1 MSSTNATIN
10 TATSATNA
18 TGTGATGTS
27 TSLPSV
33 VFTKA
38 NYIFI
43 LWFLAIYVVAYYFV
57 GFIFKKSSEGAGFP
71 LRLSRGIDFIVL
83 VGLLIYLFT
92 SYFTNTE
99 AARESTYDTITK
111 GYSIFINEPTSI
123 ITIVFSIILFYVV
136 LFLFNVPMSSDNKS
150 VTVSIIEMLAWLTF
164 VIICFVDFFKYAL
177 NLSLTNLMSSAFNIN
192 NLPSTAPITASI
204 AVSTDISGNIRGNLS
219 LSQPVQKDEVF
230 NISNNLYTY
239 DDAQAI
245 CSAYGSKIAT
255 YEQIEESYKDGAE
268 WCNYG
273 WSDNQMAFFPT
284 QKATW
289 DKLQKTKDRKNDC
302 GRPGIN
308 GGYMANPYI
317 KFGVNCYGK
326 KPAPTDSDLARM
338 SANKEINVP
347 KSEADLLLDAK
358 VQFWKDNASKMLV
371 LNSFDRTKWSEY

>member
-1 MSSTNATIN
+1 M
-10 TATSATNA
+10 
-18 TGTGATGTS
+18 
-27 TSLPSV
+27 V
-33 VFTKA
+33 V
-38 NYIFI
+38 
-43 LWFLAIYVVAYYFV
+43 
-57 GFIFKKSSEGAGFP
+57 
-71 LRLSRGIDFIVL
+71 
-83 VGLLIYLFT
+83 
-92 SYFTNTE
+92 
-99 AARESTYDTITK
+99 
-111 GYSIFINEPTSI
+111 
-123 ITIVFSIILFYVV
+123 SIILFYIV
-136 LFLFNVPMSSDNKS
+136 LFMFSVPMSSDSKS
-150 VTVSIIEMLAWLTF
+150 VTVSILEMLAWLTF

-177 NLSLTNLMSSAFNIN
+177 NLSLTNLLSGAFNVN

-204 AVSTDISGNIRGNLS
+204 AVPTKVKGNIGGNLS

-326 KPAPTDSDLARM
+326 KPAPTDADLARM
-338 SANKEINVP
+338 AANKEINVP

>member
-1 MSSTNATIN
+1 MGSTNSTATNVNNATIN
-10 TATSATNA
+10 PVANTATS
-18 TGTGATGTS
+18 TS
-27 TSLPSV
+27 IPSV
-33 VFTKA
+33 VFTKT

-57 GFIFKKSSEGAGFP
+57 GFIFKKSSEGAGFT

-99 AARESTYDTITK
+99 ATRETTYDTITNN
-111 GYSIFINEPTSI
+111 YSKFINNPTSI
-123 ITIVFSIILFYVV
+123 LTIITSIILFYVV
-136 LFLFNVPMSSDNKS
+136 LFLFNVPMSSDSKP
-150 VTVSIIEMLAWLTF
+150 VTVSLLEMLGWLTF

-177 NLSLTNLMSSAFNIN
+177 NLSLTELLSSAVGA
-192 NLPSTAPITASI
+192 PTPAPPITASI
-204 AVSTDISGNIRGNLS
+204 AVSKDVRGNIRGNLS
-219 LSQPVQKDEVF
+219 LGQPVQKDEVF

-255 YEQIEESYKDGAE
+255 YEQIEDSYKDGAE

-289 DKLQKTKDRKNDC
+289 DKLQKTKNRKNDC

-338 SANKEINVP
+338 AANKEINIP
-347 KSEADLLLDAK
+347 KSEDDLLLDAK
-358 VQFWKDNASKMLV
+358 VQYWKDNASKMLV

>member
-1 MSSTNATIN
+1 MGSTNSTATTVNNATIN
-10 TATSATNA
+10 PVAN
-18 TGTGATGTS
+18 TS
-27 TSLPSV
+27 TNTSIPSV
-33 VFTKA
+33 VFTKT

-71 LRLSRGIDFIVL
+71 LKLSRGIDFIVL

-99 AARESTYDTITK
+99 AARETTYDTITK
-111 GYSIFINEPTSI
+111 NYSKFINDPTSI
-123 ITIVFSIILFYVV
+123 LTIITSIILFYVV
-136 LFLFNVPMSSDNKS
+136 LFLFSVPMSSDSKP
-150 VTVSIIEMLAWLTF
+150 VTVSLLEMLGWLTF

-177 NLSLTNLMSSAFNIN
+177 NLSLTELLSSAIGA
-192 NLPSTAPITASI
+192 PTTVPPITASI
-204 AVSTDISGNIRGNLS
+204 AVSKDVRGNIRGNLS
-219 LSQPVQKDEVF
+219 LGQPVQKDEVF

-255 YEQIEESYKDGAE
+255 YEQIEDSYKDGAE

-284 QKATW
+284 QKSTW
-289 DKLQKTKDRKNDC
+289 DKLQKTKNRKNDC

-308 GGYMANPYI
+308 GGYKANPYI

-338 SANKEINVP
+338 AANKEINIP
-347 KSEADLLLDAK
+347 KSEDDLLLDAK
-358 VQFWKDNASKMLV
+358 VKYWKDNASKLLV

>member
-1 MSSTNATIN
+1 MSSTNSTATNVNNATIN
-10 TATSATNA
+10 PIANTA
-18 TGTGATGTS
+18 TS

-33 VFTKA
+33 VFTKT

-99 AARESTYDTITK
+99 AARETTYDTITK
-111 GYSIFINEPTSI
+111 NYSQFINDPTSI
-123 ITIVFSIILFYVV
+123 LTIIISIILFYVV
-136 LFLFNVPMSSDNKS
+136 LFLFNVPMSSDSKP
-150 VTVSIIEMLAWLTF
+150 VTVSLLEMLGWLTF

-177 NLSLTNLMSSAFNIN
+177 NLSLTELLSSAVGA
-192 NLPSTAPITASI
+192 PTPAPITASI
-204 AVSTDISGNIRGNLS
+204 AVSKNIGGNISGNLS
-219 LSQPVQKDEVF
+219 LGQPVQKDEVF

-255 YEQIEESYKDGAE
+255 YEQIEDSYKDGAE

-338 SANKEINVP
+338 AANKEINVP
-347 KSEADLLLDAK
+347 KSEADLLLDSK
-358 VQFWKDNASKMLV
+358 VQYWKENASKMLV
-371 LNSFDRTKWSEY
+371 LNSFDRKKWSEY